1 MKARFTGHDTFPLR
15 YGWLFKAIN
24 FIENN
29 GMLSVSDA
37 DQTST
42 AISQLGVGKNMVGA
56 IKYWAE
62 SASLARTVIQDRVHR
77 QEVQS
82 IGRSL
87 FSKLSGVDP
96 YLEDIGTIWLVHF
109 LLNFDD
115 EQLTAYRYF
124 FNYSNSIYFDKTK
137 FVSDLFEDAV
147 RLTGNDSF
155 KVATVKKDVDC
166 FLATYT
172 SKSHSSV
179 KKLAAVDEDHFSS
192 PLSELR
198 LINDLGRGFYQC
210 DLDDR
215 PSLPLNIFIYSL
227 VEFFKL
233 VNKDSKVNQVSFE
246 DILSRPLSPGKIF
259 KLSEAGL
266 GRLLDEA
273 VSEYGRHISWVD
285 SLGLKQVTIDDD
297 LLVHSVD
304 LLDEYYGGGKWNL

>member
-1 MKARFTGHDTFPLR
+1 MKPKFTGHDTFPLR

-24 FIENN
+24 FIESN

-62 SASLARTVIQDRVHR
+62 SASLAKTVIQDRVHL
-77 QEVQS
+77 QEVQP

-124 FNYSNSIYFDKTK
+124 FNYSNSIYFDKSK

>member
-1 MKARFTGHDTFPLR
+1 MKPKFTGHDTFPLR

-62 SASLARTVIQDRVHR
+62 SASLAKTVIQDRVHR
-77 QEVQS
+77 QEVQP

-124 FNYSNSIYFDKTK
+124 FNYSNSIYFDKSK

-285 SLGLKQVTIDDD
+285 SFGLKQVTIDDD

>member
-1 MKARFTGHDTFPLR
+1 MKPKFTGHDTFPLR